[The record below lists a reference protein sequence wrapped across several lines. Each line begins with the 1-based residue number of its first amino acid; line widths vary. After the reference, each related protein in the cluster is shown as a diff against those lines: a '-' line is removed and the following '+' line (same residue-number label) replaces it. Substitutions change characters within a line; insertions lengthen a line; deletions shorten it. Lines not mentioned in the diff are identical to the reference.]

1 MISGVTSSIAA
12 FHATAGAHSRLAS
25 GQDNS
30 HPADPSQ
37 LTEEQQQ
44 EVERLKERDREVR
57 AHEQAHSRAGGP
69 HAGAPSYE
77 FQRGPDGRMYAV
89 SGEVQIDAAP
99 ISGNPAA
106 TVSKMD
112 AVIRAALAPK
122 EPSAQDSRVAAE
134 ARTAKAE
141 AQAELRKQKQEAA
154 SGEGGDVPFAQE
166 SAHSRATEA
175 YESTQSLV
183 FAAVENA
190 LSVAA

>member
-1 MISGVTSSIAA
+1 MISGVNSSIAA
-12 FHATAGAHSRLAS
+12 FHAVAGAHNRLPGGQEKS
-25 GQDNS
+25 G
-30 HPADPSQ
+30 PADLTQ

-44 EVERLKERDREVR
+44 EVEKLKERDREVR

-89 SGEVQIDAAP
+89 SGEVQIDASP
-99 ISGNPAA
+99 ISGNPGA
-106 TVSKMD
+106 TIGKMD
-112 AVIRAALAPK
+112 AVIRAALAPQ

-141 AQAELRKQKQEAA
+141 AQAQLREENQQEA
-154 SGEGGDVPFAQE
+154 SGEGEDSQTVREYAY
-166 SAHSRATEA
+166 SRAAEA
-175 YESTQSLV
+175 YESADNLV
-183 FAAVENA
+183 FAAVEKA